1 MNKSYFLSSYM
12 FFIFFHDNTRHRVS
26 CAPSFNS
33 LSALFI
39 FFGLSSSSAA
49 FSVALVAALPT
60 AQSLSQPQHVSRRWL
75 ELGQRWSIAGEGG
88 DWGWCGCRSVCLCV
102 WCVCD
107 VKRRRTES
115 QRAALIALS
124 LFVRS
129 FGLFARLLWLSF
141 YFGLHCGF
149 VAVVVVAP
157 ASCCCSPKVQ

>member
-1 MNKSYFLSSYM
+1 MITLDTGYLVL
-12 FFIFFHDNTRHRVS
+12 RQVL
-26 CAPSFNS
+26 AW
-33 LSALFI
+33 ALFFI

-149 VAVVVVAP
+149 VAAVVVAP